1 MRKIY
6 NEEYA
11 KITDIYKEKNISAE
25 LGVIIGSIVES
36 KQLINEASKIK
47 EKGSELNMCKALEK
61 LMNECEEKGK
71 IEGELE
77 GKIQGVVLT
86 CRKFKISQEETLKN
100 LIEEFSFSKEE
111 ANNYM
116 EKDW

>member
-6 NEEYA
+6 NEEYT

-36 KQLINEASKIK
+36 KKLINEASRRK
-47 EKGSELNMCKALEK
+47 EKRSELNMCKALEK
-61 LMNECEEKGK
+61 LMNESEEKGK
-71 IEGELE
+71 IKGM
-77 GKIQGVVLT
+77 VLT

-100 LIEEFSFSKEE
+100 LIEEFAFSEEE
-111 ANNYM
+111 ARDYITKYW
-116 EKDW
+116 E